1 MRLLV
6 IALACLAIGMQ
17 ASAQGVTVSA
27 ADTTQSVIAAQKGK
41 RITVRLRSGQELS
54 GTVRESS
61 DRLVV
66 LEGITGREFFD
77 AVVPVDAIEAV
88 LIRTKQ

>member
-6 IALACLAIGMQ
+6 IALACLAISVQ
-17 ASAQGVTVSA
+17 AYAQGVTVSA

-61 DRLVV
+61 DRLV
-66 LEGITGREFFD
+66 GRSQ
-77 AVVPVDAIEAV
+77 IY
-88 LIRTKQ
+88 